1 MFCKN
6 CGKELPDYAKFCTAC
21 GTATGA
27 AEAENAEA
35 KVEETVESES
45 TEAKAEETA
54 KAEDAGSKI
63 ADAGEKL
70 GQSIDEAAGEIKK
83 DFEDFGK
90 NFSETADKASQKAG
104 DIAKNWKDYVT
115 PENMEKLGVA
125 SLFFPLIL
133 GLLRIVFR
141 TIAIPFSGLYY
152 ILGFNPVWTLFV
164 IVKFVFIIV
173 SLAAVLG
180 IVYVLAQN
188 ESKHK
193 TMSFVILGGSALSF
207 IAILGISNN
216 WGAINVILGLAC
228 LLVGIIA
235 ASIVFVQGKGMETD
249 PNISEDLK
257 AYKTAYEE
265 YKAANPTND
274 DTTTEVATVDG
285 ASENGSYF
293 DGKGITLFGLTILT
307 SIVGAITCSIGTP
320 WMLCKVIKWRK
331 SHTVIDGKRLDF
343 NGTGGSL
350 LGHWIVWTLLTLIT
364 CGIYSYWAYTA
375 FKRWELEH
383 TTYAGSD
390 QPIGS
395 FDGTGIEYLGY
406 SLLGNLLTMFTCGIG
421 GAWAITLVK
430 KWEVR
435 HDYLEGRRLRYD
447 GTGLAL
453 LGRYIL
459 VAVLSLITCGIYL
472 SWGAV
477 RLNKYVYKNIH
488 FDNE

>member
-6 CGKELPDYAKFCTAC
+6 CGKEIPDYAKFCTAC
-21 GTATGA
+21 GTAIDDSETVD
-27 AEAENAEA
+27 AEN
-35 KVEETVESES
+35 TESN
-45 TEAKAEETA
+45 AEESA
-54 KAEDAGSKI
+54 KAEDVGSKI

-83 DFEDFGK
+83 DVEDFGK
-90 NFSETADKASQKAG
+90 NFSETADKASQKAE

-133 GLLRIVFR
+133 GLLKIVFR
-141 TIAIPFSGLYY
+141 TIATPFWGLYY
-152 ILGFNPVWTLFV
+152 VIGFNPVWVLFV
-164 IVKFVFIIV
+164 IVKVAFILV

-207 IAILGISNN
+207 IAILGISNG
-216 WGAINVILGLAC
+216 WGVINVILGLAC

-235 ASIVFVQGKGMETD
+235 ASIVFIQGKGMETE

-257 AYKTAYEE
+257 AYKTAFNE
-265 YKAANPTND
+265 YKAANPSND
-274 DTTTEVATVDG
+274 DTTEVATVDG
-285 ASENGSYF
+285 QTEGGSYF
-293 DGKGITLFGLTILT
+293 DGKGITIFGLLILT

-320 WMLCKVIKWRK
+320 WMLCKIIKWRK

-350 LGHWIVWTLLTLIT
+350 LGHWIVWSLLSIIT
-364 CGIYSYWAYTA
+364 CGIYSFWAYTA

-383 TTYAGSD
+383 TTYEGSD

-406 SLLGNLLTMFTCGIG
+406 SLLGELITMFTCGIG

-435 HDYLEGRRLRYD
+435 HDYLEGRKLRYD
-447 GTGLAL
+447 GTGLGL

-459 VAVLSLITCGIYL
+459 VAVLTLITCGIYTA
-472 SWGAV
+472 WGIV
-477 RLNKYVYKNIH
+477 RINKYVYKNIH